1 MEGQN
6 GGRGGQERQTTM
18 CKIKNQQGYTAQKG
32 KYTVM
37 LQ

>member
-6 GGRGGQERQTTM
+6 GGRGLRDTNYYVQN
-18 CKIKNQQGYTAQKG
+18 KNQQGYTAQKG